1 MTDYI
6 SKLMVPVLEVNKTNR
21 NKRYYPK
28 ELILQKLK
36 EWEGKE
42 FPVLAQMPTMEELKT
57 YNFTIPVEIIAGS
70 CVFDSQMSGNFLYSE
85 VKVHETPR
93 GLQLHEMIDKAS
105 VDFRTCAMVDISL
118 CTLDNIIV
126 VTDLNMLALVALPKG
141 QGA

>member
-57 YNFTIPVEIIAGS
+57 YNFTIPMEIIAGS
-70 CVFDSQMSGNFLYSE
+70 CVFDSQMSGNFLYLDS
-85 VKVHETPR
+85 
-93 GLQLHEMIDKAS
+93 
-105 VDFRTCAMVDISL
+105 SL
-118 CTLDNIIV
+118 ANL
-126 VTDLNMLALVALPKG
+126 
-141 QGA
+141 